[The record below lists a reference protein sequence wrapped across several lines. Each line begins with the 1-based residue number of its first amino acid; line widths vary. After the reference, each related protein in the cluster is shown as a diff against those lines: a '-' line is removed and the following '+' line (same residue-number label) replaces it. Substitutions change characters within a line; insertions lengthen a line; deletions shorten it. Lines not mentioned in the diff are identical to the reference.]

1 MKKGAAMIIA
11 TEKIIPGVLPPKEP
25 TPDVDFLSILH
36 SFDPS
41 TCTDEALEVFAE
53 RNPSIIPPYE
63 DELGRQ
69 MPDAQRC
76 ELAQVIAGADER
88 DLAVAIRQ
96 GDYSK
101 CRKALVKAIGT
112 KVCLY
117 ILESGM
123 LVY

>member
-11 TEKIIPGVLPPKEP
+11 TEKIIPGILPPKEP
-25 TPDVDFLSILH
+25 TPGVDFLSILH

-69 MPDAQRC
+69 MTDAQRC

-88 DLAVAIRQ
+88 DLAVAIRK

-112 KVCLY
+112 KACVY

>member
-1 MKKGAAMIIA
+1 MIIA

-63 DELGRQ
+63 DELARQ
-69 MPDAQRC
+69 MPHSQRC
-76 ELAQVIAGADER
+76 ELAQAIAGADER
-88 DLAVAIRQ
+88 DLAVAIRK

-112 KVCLY
+112 KACLY